1 MSEVKNN
8 GAVDNGK
15 VEVKEQEHSEW
26 EKILKIER
34 SCDPLVDIYETDD
47 EYVLIANL
55 PGVKKENI
63 KLHIEDGSLSIF
75 GKINY
80 EESIRRKYILNES
93 DLANFYRKFK
103 LSDSVDIEKIE
114 AIYENGQL
122 FVSLPKHDSVK
133 PRNISVK

>member
-1 MSEVKNN
+1 MSDVKNN
-8 GAVDNGK
+8 GAVDNSK
-15 VEVKEQEHSEW
+15 VEVKEQEHNEW
-26 EKILKIER
+26 EKILEMER

-114 AIYENGQL
+114 ASYENGQL
-122 FVSLPKHDSVK
+122 FISLPKHDSVK

>member
-8 GAVDNGK
+8 GAVDNGN
-15 VEVKEQEHSEW
+15 VEVKEHEHNEW
-26 EKILKIER
+26 EKILEIER

-93 DLANFYRKFK
+93 NLANFYRKFK

-114 AIYENGQL
+114 ATYENGQL
-122 FVSLPKHDSVK
+122 FISLPKHDSVK

>member
-1 MSEVKNN
+1 MSDVKNN

-15 VEVKEQEHSEW
+15 VEVKEQEHIEW
-26 EKILKIER
+26 EKILETER

-63 KLHIEDGSLSIF
+63 KLHIKDGSLSIF

-93 DLANFYRKFK
+93 ELANFYRKFK
-103 LSDSVDIEKIE
+103 LSDSVNTEKVE
-114 AIYENGQL
+114 ALHENGQL
-122 FVSLPKHDSVK
+122 FIKLPKHDYVK
-133 PRNISVK
+133 PRNISIK

>member
-8 GAVDNGK
+8 GAVDNGN
-15 VEVKEQEHSEW
+15 VEVKEQEHIQW
-26 EKILKIER
+26 ENILETER

-80 EESIRRKYILNES
+80 EESIKRRYILNES

-114 AIYENGQL
+114 ATYENGQL